1 MSDENVSPAAR
12 LMMAMW
18 MSVSHV
24 HTSDFSGGMVSL
36 RGRVQAVDVLSVTL
50 PPSHVGQ
57 ENPRPG
63 HARAIN
69 VTGSMYERR
78 KRLPSSTPS

>member
-1 MSDENVSPAAR
+1 MIATAM
-12 LMMAMW
+12 MMAMW